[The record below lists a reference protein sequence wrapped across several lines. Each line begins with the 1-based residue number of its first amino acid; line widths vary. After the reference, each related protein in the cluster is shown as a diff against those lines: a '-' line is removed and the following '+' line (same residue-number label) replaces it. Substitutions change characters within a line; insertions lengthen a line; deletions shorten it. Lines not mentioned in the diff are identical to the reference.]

1 MRREPD
7 PAGTIPGTQLYLTGP
22 AAIEHDLD
30 PVFSRDLK
38 VGELYIAIP
47 IGCERDERRVV
58 LDSGADLPSRPR
70 SFADAVSMIPTA
82 AAESGALHQV
92 LGGGTTGAIVD
103 HACGSL
109 VD

>member
-1 MRREPD
+1 M
-7 PAGTIPGTQLYLTGP
+7 
-22 AAIEHDLD
+22 
-30 PVFSRDLK
+30 
-38 VGELYIAIP
+38 
-47 IGCERDERRVV
+47 
-58 LDSGADLPSRPR
+58 SGALSSIRERICPSRPR